1 MVDHFEQGLHDA
13 ALDEGVA
20 ARVVRGELV
29 EEGEKAGGEVVRE
42 GLLARVDQVVDALA
56 HERGQQAVVAGGL
69 RGLDDLGQFVR
80 LLQVDD
86 GRQGLE
92 RGRLLPQINK
102 FIINPRC

>member
-1 MVDHFEQGLHDA
+1 MVDHFEQGLHDV

-69 RGLDDLGQFVR
+69 GGLDDLGQFVG